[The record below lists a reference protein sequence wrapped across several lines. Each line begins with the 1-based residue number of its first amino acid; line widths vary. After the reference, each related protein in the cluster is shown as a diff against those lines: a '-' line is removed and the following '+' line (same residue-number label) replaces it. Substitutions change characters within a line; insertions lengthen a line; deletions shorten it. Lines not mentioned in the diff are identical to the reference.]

1 MKKKGYNASIEGYNF
16 ETYVTTL
23 LKALADEEEREFI
36 YQYSPENKWMTLDG
50 YAPSGL
56 NGIEGPLAIEIKY
69 ITQRS
74 LIIKAINHILKQIPD
89 YNILIITPI
98 KSKETIRDISPNVT
112 IWDLNDI
119 QDLGHKF
126 SQIRYRFL
134 DKFIPEIPD
143 YILDSSYIWEV
154 VDTSTKEAKNIKF
167 NANKDN
173 YIANIKKAYEDGNL
187 VLFLGSG
194 VSKPRLPNWK
204 ELIEK
209 LIIEL
214 LTGHGEHIKSL
225 DIDDNE
231 FKSLPYITLG
241 RYIKKGFDT
250 KFAKKLKDALYEGYS
265 HKEDSSST
273 INSIAELCISKRI
286 HSIVT
291 YNYDDIL
298 EYYLDAKHVKYDE
311 IYHSLQNSSSISL
324 PIYHVHGYIPLRGRL
339 TDEMGNSIVFAEEE
353 YHLQYKEPFSWQ
365 NLKQLNLLKE
375 KTVLF
380 VGLSMNDPNLRR
392 LLDLAKEFS
401 SVGPKHYAILEDH
414 WDSNVGEVSNIFR
427 IREED
432 IFEDLKIGVIWYEYT
447 KHSKIKEILDSIS
460 K

>member
-1 MKKKGYNASIEGYNF
+1 MKKNGYNASIEGKTF
-16 ETYVTTL
+16 ETYVTAL
-23 LKALADEEEREFI
+23 LRALADKEKREFI
-36 YQYSPENKWMTLDG
+36 SQYSPENKWMIMDG
-50 YAPSGL
+50 YAPRGI
-56 NGIEGPLAIEIKY
+56 NDIEGPLAIEIKY
-69 ITQRS
+69 STQRS
-74 LIIKAINHILKQIPD
+74 LIIKTINHLLEQMPD

-98 KSKETIRDISPNVT
+98 KSKKTIRDIGPNVT

-134 DKFIPEIPD
+134 DKVIPEVPD
-143 YILDSSYIWEV
+143 YILDSSYIWKI
-154 VDTSTKEAKNIKF
+154 VDDSTKEAKYIELNT
-167 NANKDN
+167 NKDN
-173 YIANIKKAYEDGNL
+173 YMANIKKAYEDGNL

-214 LTGHGEHIKSL
+214 LAGHGEHIKSL

-241 RYIKKGFDT
+241 RYIKRGFGT
-250 KFAKKLKDALYEGYS
+250 KFAKKLKNALYEGYG
-265 HKEDSSST
+265 HKEDLSSI
-273 INSIAELCISKRI
+273 INSIAELCVSKRI
-286 HSIVT
+286 YSIVT

-298 EYYLDAKHVKYDE
+298 EYYLDIKHVKYDE
-311 IYHSLQNSSSISL
+311 IYHSLQNPSSTSL
-324 PIYHVHGYIPLRGRL
+324 PIYHVHGYIPLRGHL
-339 TDEMGNSIVFAEEE
+339 IDEMGNSIVFAEEE
-353 YHLQYKEPFSWQ
+353 YHLQYKESFSWQ

-380 VGLSMNDPNLRR
+380 IGLGMNDPNLRR

-401 SVGPKHYAILEDH
+401 PIGPKHYAILEDH
-414 WDSNVGEVSNIFR
+414 WDSKVGEVSNIFR
-427 IREED
+427 VREED
-432 IFEDLKIGVIWYEYT
+432 VFDDLRIGVIWYEYG
-447 KHSKIKEILDSIS
+447 KHSEIKEILDSIS